1 MGNQVTIKLD
11 SRVFYLV
18 AALVAVV
25 GIFAIGWWLGTQ
37 LNSGTQAAAPEQQ
50 QQPVA
55 QAPVGQ
61 VQPVDAGALQA
72 AQPPVDVQQ
81 VAQTAGSPPVSV
93 EEVPVQAGEARL
105 WLPDMADTN
114 WTFDLGSIPAD
125 QSVEHDFTVSNVGE
139 AELVIEEA
147 SAACGCTAALVEDST
162 VAPGESTTVRV
173 SYDPRVNREFGKF
186 VKKQVRIK
194 SNDPIVPLV
203 EFTITADVQPQ

>member
-37 LNSGTQAAAPEQQ
+37 LNGGTQAAAPQ
-50 QQPVA
+50 QQPIA
-55 QAPVGQ
+55 QAPAGQ

-105 WLPDMADTN
+105 WLPDMADSN

-125 QSVEHDFTVSNVGE
+125 QAVDHDFTVSNVGQ
-139 AELVIEEA
+139 AELIIEEA
-147 SAACGCTAALVEDST
+147 SASCGCTAALVADST